1 MKFVKLQKASIKK
14 QATLT
19 DEQLNWLKQE
29 YADTMF
35 DPFSN
40 KDHYE
45 LNDDMAYALELHFNL
60 DEYNMNESDFKLV
73 TGLSYEE
80 YDKQLESARQKQ
92 KKDEFELSK
101 NSDLMT
107 LEDIL
112 DENKFELDWTKEQIQ
127 NILFELK
134 SK

>member
-80 YDKQLESARQKQ
+80 YDKQLESIRQKQ
-92 KKDEFELSK
+92 QKDEFELSK

>member
-19 DEQLNWLKQE
+19 DEQLNWLRQE

-45 LNDDMAYALELHFNL
+45 LNDDMAYAVELHFNL

-92 KKDEFELSK
+92 QKDEFELSK

-127 NILFELK
+127 NVLFELK

>member
-92 KKDEFELSK
+92 QKDEFELSK

>member
-92 KKDEFELSK
+92 QKDEFELSK
-101 NSDLMT
+101 HSDLMT

>member
-1 MKFVKLQKASIKK
+1 M
-14 QATLT
+14 
-19 DEQLNWLKQE
+19 
-29 YADTMF
+29 
-35 DPFSN
+35 
-40 KDHYE
+40 
-45 LNDDMAYALELHFNL
+45 
-60 DEYNMNESDFKLV
+60 
-73 TGLSYEE
+73 SYEE
-80 YDKQLESARQKQ
+80 YDKQLESVRQKQ
-92 KKDEFELSK
+92 QKDEFELSK

>member
-40 KDHYE
+40 EDHYE

>member
-1 MKFVKLQKASIKK
+1 MKFVKLRKASIKK

-92 KKDEFELSK
+92 QKDEFELSK

>member
-45 LNDDMAYALELHFNL
+45 LNDDMAYAVELHFNL

-92 KKDEFELSK
+92 QRDEFELSK

-107 LEDIL
+107 LENIL

>member
-80 YDKQLESARQKQ
+80 YDKQLESTRQKQ
-92 KKDEFELSK
+92 QKDEFELSK

>member
-45 LNDDMAYALELHFNL
+45 LNDDMAYAVELHFNL

-92 KKDEFELSK
+92 QRDEFELSK

>member
-45 LNDDMAYALELHFNL
+45 LNDDMAYAVELHFNL

-92 KKDEFELSK
+92 QKDEFELSK

-127 NILFELK
+127 NVLFELK

>member
-60 DEYNMNESDFKLV
+60 DEYNMNEPDFKLV

-92 KKDEFELSK
+92 RRDEFELSK

>member
-92 KKDEFELSK
+92 QKDEVELSK

>member
-45 LNDDMAYALELHFNL
+45 LNDDMAYAVELHFNL

-80 YDKQLESARQKQ
+80 YDKQLELTRQKQ
-92 KKDEFELSK
+92 QKDEFELSK

-127 NILFELK
+127 NVLFELK

>member
-92 KKDEFELSK
+92 QRDEFELSK